1 MPLAAMWIYLKLM
14 LTAVFWGGTFIAGRS
29 LAGSVGPFSAAFLRF
44 AMASICLLAITM
56 ARGGGKVS
64 LNGRQRIGIL
74 LLGATGV
81 FAYNSFFF
89 RGLAMINA
97 GRASLI
103 IACNPVLITMMAAWM
118 FRERL
123 GPVRLAG
130 TLLSVGG
137 ALVVITR
144 GDLGQIFSGG
154 IGWGETMIFGCVVSW
169 VAYSLIGKVVLQ
181 DISPLTAVTYSAL
194 VGAVLLLPAALA
206 EGMASDL
213 GRYRWTDWV
222 SLAYLGFFGTVLGF
236 VWYYQGIARI
246 GPGRASLFINFVPV
260 SAIILAWA
268 ILDEPVTISL
278 LAGALMVSG
287 GVYLTN
293 SRPAPAPPDHS
304 RPFALTGKGPADTV
318 ATTGCGRLPHVVNSL
333 ERK

>member
-1 MPLAAMWIYLKLM
+1 MPLTAIWIYLKLL

-29 LAGSVGPFSAAFLRF
+29 LAGNVGPFSAAFLRF
-44 AMASICLLAITM
+44 AIASICLLAITT
-56 ARGGGKVS
+56 ARRGAKVS
-64 LNGRQRIGIL
+64 LNGRQCLGIV

-89 RGLAMINA
+89 RGLALINA

-103 IACNPVLITMMAAWM
+103 IACNPVLITVMAAWM

-130 TLLSVGG
+130 TLLSVSG

-144 GDLGQIFSGG
+144 GDLGQILSGG
-154 IGWGETMIFGCVVSW
+154 IGWGEMMIFGCVVSW

-181 DISPLTAVTYSAL
+181 GISPLTAVTHSAL

-206 EGMASDL
+206 EGMAGDL
-213 GRYRWTDWV
+213 VRYRWTDWA
-222 SLAYLGFFGTVLGF
+222 SLAYLGVFGTVLGF
-236 VWYYQGIARI
+236 VWYYQGIVRI

-260 SAIILAWA
+260 SAIVLAWA

-278 LAGALMVSG
+278 LAGALLVIG
-287 GVYLTN
+287 GVCLTN
-293 SRPAPAPPDHS
+293 SQPASAPPDRN
-304 RPFALTGKGPADTV
+304 RPFALTGEGPADTV
-318 ATTGCGRLPHVVNSL
+318 TSTGCGHLPSAVNPL
-333 ERK
+333 ERE